1 MYNDLQGVFKW
12 CAAMQPILAKDHIPL
27 KVDCYIKA
35 GRVTACVLDLRG
47 TRSQCL
53 LTISAISASRPIQ
66 SEGYLQA
73 ERNDG

>member
-35 GRVTACVLDLRG
+35 GRVTACVLDKPVP
-47 TRSQCL
+47 
-53 LTISAISASRPIQ
+53 A
-66 SEGYLQA
+66 Y
-73 ERNDG
+73 N